1 MNFKTK
7 LRINSQISHYNHDK
21 YWKMK
26 NRLQNGSVGKIKI
39 ALYVY
44 KMKKMEA
51 FNCASFGTREDG
63 GSFFEGIPHFPHG
76 IKGIFISDY
85 VRIGKEATFFQQV
98 TIGIKDY
105 DHGLD
110 KVPTL
115 GDNVTV
121 GAGAKVLGHIKIG
134 NNVTIGANAVVT
146 KDVPDNAVVVG
157 NPGKIIKYKE
167 ENK

>member
-1 MNFKTK
+1 MKFENELK
-7 LRINSQISHYNHDK
+7 INSLVSHYNHKK
-21 YWKMK
+21 YWKMRT
-26 NRLQNGSVGKIKI
+26 RLYDKRLGKIKRKYYMFRI
-39 ALYVY
+39 
-44 KMKKMEA
+44 KRMEA
-51 FNCASFGTREDG
+51 FNCASLGARENG
-63 GSFFEGIPHFPHG
+63 GSFFKEAPHVPHG

-85 VRIGKEATFFQQV
+85 VHIGKGATLFQQV

-121 GAGAKVLGHIKIG
+121 GAGAKVLGPIKIG

-146 KDVPDNAVVVG
+146 KDMPDNAVVVG

-167 ENK
+167 ENQ